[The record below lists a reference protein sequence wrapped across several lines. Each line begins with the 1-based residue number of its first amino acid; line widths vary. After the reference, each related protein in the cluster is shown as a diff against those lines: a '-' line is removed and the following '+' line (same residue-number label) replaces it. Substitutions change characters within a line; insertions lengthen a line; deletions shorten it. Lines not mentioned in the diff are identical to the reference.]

1 MTALLTEAG
10 FGLVLIVLFVA
21 AWFTGK
27 ALGQRLHTK
36 VAAHPQL
43 GVVQGAIL
51 ALLGLQLGFCFAGA
65 MSRYVDRQD
74 GLVQEA
80 NALSTLYLRAE
91 LLPDAQRDTVRATL
105 RAYCKDRILLFRW
118 GATHDEAPILMRL
131 EAMQGRIWQA
141 VCDGVE
147 ERPAATTVVV
157 PACTDMIDSLF
168 TRNAATVRHIP
179 GLVLIVLV
187 ACAVASILSIG
198 LGVERADRRLRLP
211 AAVLVFLI
219 AATLWTIVDLDFPR
233 IGFVRINN
241 GPLEEA
247 ARAMG
252 VDVENEVSPRP

>member
-1 MTALLTEAG
+1 MRALLTEAA
-10 FGLVLIVLFVA
+10 FASILIVLFIA

-36 VAAHPQL
+36 LAAHPQL

-51 ALLGLQLGFCFAGA
+51 AMLGLQLGFCFAGA

-91 LLPDAQRDTVRATL
+91 LLPDVQRDVVRSTL
-105 RAYCKDRILLFRW
+105 REYCNDRLLLFEW
-118 GATHDEAPILMRL
+118 GATHDESAILERL
-131 EAMQGRIWQA
+131 EAMQGRIWRA

-147 ERPAATTVVV
+147 ERPAVTTVVV
-157 PACTDMIDSLF
+157 PACTEMIDSLSS
-168 TRNAATVRHIP
+168 RNAATERHIP
-179 GLVLIVLV
+179 GLVLVVLI
-187 ACAVASILSIG
+187 ACAVASILTIG

-233 IGFVRINN
+233 IGFVRIDN
-241 GPLEEA
+241 GPLAEA
-247 ARAMG
+247 ARGMR
-252 VDVENEVSPRP
+252 D